1 MPDNQR
7 FWAAQMPGELNLL
20 VCKNADHNEQSGLLE
35 WLPRLCA
42 FAESVRAHRPRPQ
55 VRSEAVKFVSRSR
68 MQVFILKVA
77 MIHALSLPPIQL
89 TWSIDDATGNITVIT
104 DTQPVAMSVAVAD
117 SPQDVSAGRRD
128 FRWAARNAQPCVV
141 KVVGDVCF
149 RPVLWTTYALNASAA
164 AEAGIWHQTKHH
176 RTDASASTNTSSAG
190 TAHVAGTA
198 ATALLSV
205 TVGVP
210 LPPVA
215 GQFRAFML
223 EVAWA
228 NAAGADD
235 FVQTSAVSVVPNVFP
250 FPPCSGAECAGT
262 LC

>member
-7 FWAAQMPGELNLL
+7 FWAAQMHGELNFL

-42 FAESVRAHRPRPQ
+42 FAESVRAHRPRPR
-55 VRSEAVKFVSRSR
+55 VCFEWRHAEYVCPLCNR
-68 MQVFILKVA
+68 
-77 MIHALSLPPIQL
+77 IHTQSSTTIAFLFTPQL
-89 TWSIDDATGNITVIT
+89 TWSIDDATGNITVTT

-128 FRWAARNAQPCVV
+128 FRWAARHAQPCEV

-149 RPVLWTTYALNASAA
+149 RPVLWATYPLNATADSTAATVAA
-164 AEAGIWHQTKHH
+164 AAAAGIWHQTKH
-176 RTDASASTNTSSAG
+176 RRADLAAIGADASA
-190 TAHVAGTA
+190 
-198 ATALLSV
+198 LFSV

-215 GQFRAFML
+215 GQFRAFMI

-235 FVQTSAVSVVPNVFP
+235 FVQTSGVSVVPNVLP
-250 FPPCSGAECAGT
+250 FPPCQGAQCAGT

>member
-1 MPDNQR
+1 MFR
-7 FWAAQMPGELNLL
+7 VAACRICLPAL
-20 VCKNADHNEQSGLLE
+20 QSCSH
-35 WLPRLCA
+35 P
-42 FAESVRAHRPRPQ
+42 
-55 VRSEAVKFVSRSR
+55 
-68 MQVFILKVA
+68 IL
-77 MIHALSLPPIQL
+77 HHYCLFTPQL
-89 TWSIDDATGNITVIT
+89 TWSIDDATGNITVTT

-128 FRWAARNAQPCVV
+128 FRWAARHAQPCEV

-149 RPVLWTTYALNASAA
+149 RPVLWATYPLNATANSTAATTAA
-164 AEAGIWHQTKHH
+164 AAAAGIWHQTKH
-176 RTDASASTNTSSAG
+176 RRADLAAIGADVSA
-190 TAHVAGTA
+190 
-198 ATALLSV
+198 LFSV

-215 GQFRAFML
+215 GQFRAFMI

-235 FVQTSAVSVVPNVFP
+235 FVQTSGVSVVPNVLP
-250 FPPCSGAECAGT
+250 FPPCQGAQCAGT